1 MTVALTYTEL
11 KTPPILTTPYSN
23 SLGGNTAQY
32 ESKHVGG
39 MRHKR
44 KQSKRN
50 RKQSKRNHSKK
61 NRKTRRRSCKN

>member
-11 KTPPILTTPYSN
+11 KTPPILTTPYPN

-32 ESKHVGG
+32 ESKMVGG
-39 MRHKR
+39 KLKPKR

-50 RKQSKRNHSKK
+50 KKQSKK
-61 NRKTRRRSCKN
+61 NRKTRRRSCKK